1 MAVRAASIRNPLQ
14 LCPFFFANS
23 SMQASTR
30 RGTVNR
36 HAHHRPHTA
45 REFGVGL
52 MLRHGLCLL
61 ELVMLALDFD
71 ATAPSC
77 LTALTLQS
85 MCLHQ
90 Y

>member
-1 MAVRAASIRNPLQ
+1 MAVRAASNRKPLR

-23 SMQASTR
+23 SMRAGTR

-36 HAHHRPHTA
+36 RVHHRPHA
-45 REFGVGL
+45 ASVVGVGL
-52 MLRHGLCLL
+52 TLRHGLCLL

-77 LTALTLQS
+77 LTALTL
-85 MCLHQ
+85 
-90 Y
+90 